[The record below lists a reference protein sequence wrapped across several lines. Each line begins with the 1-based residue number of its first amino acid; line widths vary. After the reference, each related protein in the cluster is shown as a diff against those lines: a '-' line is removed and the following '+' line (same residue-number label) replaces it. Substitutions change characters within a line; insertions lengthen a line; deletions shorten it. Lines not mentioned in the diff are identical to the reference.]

1 MWSNEPISKK
11 KMEYPFNLNR
21 SISSETILKQGFK
34 FKIPNLSFNK
44 KDHSSAG
51 NREVRKEV
59 VLNKFLQFQ

>member
-1 MWSNEPISKK
+1 
-11 KMEYPFNLNR
+11 MEYPFNLNR

-59 VLNKFLQFQ
+59 GLNKFLQFQ